1 MIEQIPQFFGVK
13 HSNRD
18 FSQKDSWGKNQFNSS
33 FPASLSS
40 YLYSK
45 GLKANYIC
53 LGEDNTVFQKELSI
67 SDLFG
72 INPESEDIFFA
83 FESPYMP
90 YQNLLIGNLPRVD
103 LVIQNKET
111 GACLKGLE
119 IKLTAL
125 PDNSTHALGDENY
138 SCEIVVRPDTIV
150 YLACEIAK
158 NYQENLDHLQTI
170 IGDEF
175 DEILD
180 WSDPGEIVPWIP
192 KIAEKLKEILRDNID
207 HQTPLLVQP
216 VWKTEGKSPKLSDNC
231 LDVFVWS
238 NLAHAQFILDFA
250 KSENH
255 LNSRI
260 TRQTRTFIWIFKMLY
275 DFSKKGQINHE
286 KVIDELS
293 YNTKNDK
300 AFAASGRVTFPYLKS
315 ENLTNPRITKEEIK
329 NIILG
334 GGQNLL
340 SPERRF
346 DAIIYNST
354 EIFE

>member
-1 MIEQIPQFFGVK
+1 MTKQSPGFFGIK

-33 FPASLSS
+33 FPASLAS
-40 YLYSK
+40 YMHHK
-45 GLKANYIC
+45 GLEANYIC
-53 LGEDNTVFQKELSI
+53 LGKEGEVFQKGLNVKE
-67 SDLFG
+67 LFG
-72 INPESEDIFFA
+72 IDPNSEDIFFA

-90 YQNLLIGNLPRVD
+90 YQKLLIGNLPRVD
-103 LVIQNKET
+103 LVIQNKES
-111 GACLKGLE
+111 GVCLKGLE

-125 PDNSTHALGDENY
+125 PDNSTHTLGDEKY

-150 YLACEIAK
+150 YLACEIAQ
-158 NYQENLDHLQTI
+158 NYQENLGHLKKI
-170 IGDEF
+170 IGNSF
-175 DEILD
+175 DEISD
-180 WSDPGEIVPWIP
+180 WSDPGEIIPWIP
-192 KIAEKLKEILRDNID
+192 KVSEKLKEILQDNLEK
-207 HQTPLLVQP
+207 QTPLLVQP
-216 VWKTEGKSPKLSDNC
+216 VWKTKGKSPRLSENC

-238 NLAHAQFILDFA
+238 NLALTQFILDFA

-255 LNSRI
+255 LSHRI
-260 TRQTRTFIWIFKMLY
+260 TRQTRTFIWVFKMLY
-275 DFSKKGQINHE
+275 DFSKKEQIDHE
-286 KVIDELS
+286 KIIDELS

-300 AFAASGRVTFPYLKS
+300 AFAASGRVTFPYLQS
-315 ENLTNPRITKEEIK
+315 ENLTKPRITKGEIK

-354 EIFE
+354 EIFD